1 MPGDVALNRFFRA
14 ASALLLFFL
23 VTGARP
29 AHAAQ
34 DIASGIFLVAAP
46 RLQDPNFR
54 ETVVLVTQPQ
64 SGGPF
69 GVIINR
75 PLEHKLGELF
85 PKHEGLKARKD
96 AIYMGGPVARRG
108 LVFLVRAAQAPPQS
122 VPVLRDVYL
131 TGNIDWID
139 AQLQGGDLASGL
151 RVYAG
156 HSGWGP
162 GQLQNEIGRGDW
174 FVLPADASAIFDK
187 DPASLWPELSK
198 RATLRHTRA
207 KPAARPDQPL

>member
-1 MPGDVALNRFFRA
+1 MTALHRVIHVLTVMA
-14 ASALLLFFL
+14 ACCGG
-23 VTGARP
+23 TW
-29 AHAAQ
+29 AAEMA
-34 DIASGIFLVAAP
+34 ASGIFLVAAP

-64 SGGPF
+64 RGGPF

-85 PKHEGLKARKD
+85 PRHEGLKASHD

-108 LVFLVRAAQAPPQS
+108 LVFLVRAAQPPPQS
-122 VPVLRDVYL
+122 APVLRDVYL
-131 TGNIDWID
+131 TGDIDWVD
-139 AQLQGGDLASGL
+139 ARLQDGDLAAGL

-156 HSGWGP
+156 HSGWGR
-162 GQLQNEIGRGDW
+162 GQLQSEIGRGDW
-174 FVLPADASAIFDK
+174 YVLPADADAIFNQ
-187 DPASLWPELSK
+187 DPATIWQELSE

-207 KPAARPDQPL
+207 NPAARPDQPL